1 MEVMMELAF
10 TLENLI
16 KIDEQIDLIND
27 CLKVVRTTLDS
38 PNIDK
43 TSDEDYEILKN
54 NTLILFEELRNC
66 LEVRTTL
73 IKNLEQ

>member
-1 MEVMMELAF
+1 MELAF